1 MSASKLMCLQ
11 KNKEV
16 VDDAKIT
23 LFASNVAADVFPGG
37 LRHLQPANHIER
49 QDDSA
54 FPHLDNLSDD
64 G

>member
-1 MSASKLMCLQ
+1 VST

-23 LFASNVAADVFPGG
+23 LFASNVAADVFSGG
-37 LRHLQPANHIER
+37 LRHLQPANHIEC
-49 QDDSA
+49 QGDNA